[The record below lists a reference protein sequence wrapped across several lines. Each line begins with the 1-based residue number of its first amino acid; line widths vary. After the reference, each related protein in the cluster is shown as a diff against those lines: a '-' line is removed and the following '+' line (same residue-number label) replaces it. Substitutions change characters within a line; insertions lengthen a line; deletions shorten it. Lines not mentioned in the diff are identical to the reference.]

1 MKAFFCFK
9 ENHMIKVILF
19 LAFII
24 TSVLSFSQQSN
35 WCGTDQI
42 IQRLKATDPGYEEML
57 HKAMSKAANGW
68 VNNTGNVQKSALTI
82 PVVVHIIHDNGI
94 GNISNEQVQSAL
106 DILNQDYNRQN
117 PDTAST
123 RNTATAPFRSQAGVM
138 DVEFVLAKIDPNGNC
153 TNGIVR
159 VNAPNLT
166 YNTDDACKYAANGG
180 SDQWNSDQYLNIW
193 IVNSINSSGSVG
205 TILGYAYYPYGG
217 AGSEYGILM
226 RHDTFGTIETANSS
240 DGRTLTHEMGHA
252 LGLAHIFDQGCH
264 SNDCNQNGDYCC
276 DTPPQAEA
284 NWSCSQTW
292 NSCNQIPVNDDYGF
306 DALDQ
311 IENYMSYNACQ
322 NMFSRDQAAIMQQN
336 FIDIAFL
343 ANMVTPQNNAATGVF
358 NPEILCKADFEAYN
372 QKICVGD
379 SIQFIDRTFFNPIGW
394 MWSVSPGVE
403 NVDWEYTAS
412 TNSMSQNP
420 VIRFFTQGVYQITLE
435 STDGVTTDT
444 EIKSQYITILPSA
457 HSLPYFEGFEGLST
471 FNNATYWFVDNFQNN
486 NTFVVDQTI
495 GSTGSHSAKLMNFGQ
510 SGSNSDELVSTAV
523 DLSVLDP
530 INEIVTLSFKYAY
543 RKRYASNDEWLKVFI
558 SNNCSETWAQR
569 KTIHGN
575 QLSPIDVN
583 ASWSP
588 SSQEDWTTVH
598 MTNITPAYFVNN
610 FRFKFEFEGQGGNNF
625 YLDDINLYAGP
636 PSNTNVLGIAEV
648 GEIAELSLYPN
659 PTDAELN
666 LRFTLNADQITHL
679 NIQDITGKTTAKYV
693 INAASGSNNVIMET
707 ESLAAGVYFVTIKA
721 GEITKTLQFVKN

>member
-1 MKAFFCFK
+1 MSK
-9 ENHMIKVILF
+9 IILLF
-19 LAFII
+19 
-24 TSVLSFSQQSN
+24 LSFSACISVFSQQTN

-42 IQRLKATDPGYEEML
+42 IQRLKASDPGYEDML

-68 VNNTGNVQKSALTI
+68 INNTSNVQKSLLTI

-94 GNISNEQVQSAL
+94 GNISDEQVQSAL
-106 DILNQDYNRQN
+106 DILNQDYNREN

-123 RNTATAPFRSQAGVM
+123 RNTATAPFRPQAGVM
-138 DVEFVLAKIDPNGNC
+138 DVEFVLAKIDPDGNC

-166 YNTDDACKYAANGG
+166 YNTDDACKYSANGG

-226 RHDTFGTIETANSS
+226 RHDTFGTIETAIGS

-264 SNDCNQNGDYCC
+264 SADCNQEGDYCC

-292 NSCNQIPVNDDYGF
+292 NSCNQVPINDDYGF
-306 DALDQ
+306 DAVDQ

-343 ANMVTPQNNAATGVF
+343 ANMVTPQNNTATGVF
-358 NPEILCKADFEAYN
+358 NPEVLCKADFEAYRN
-372 QKICVGD
+372 MICGGD
-379 SIQFIDRTFFNPIGW
+379 SIQFYDRTFFNPTGW
-394 MWSVSPGVE
+394 NWTISPGVV
-403 NVDWEYTAS
+403 NVDWEFTAS
-412 TNSMSQNP
+412 TNALSQNP
-420 VIRFFTQGVYQITLE
+420 SIRFITAGQYQISLTA
-435 STDGVTTDT
+435 TDGVTSDT
-444 EIKSQYITILPSA
+444 EIKANYITVLPAA
-457 HSLPYFEGFEGLST
+457 HSIPYFEGFEGLST
-471 FNNATYWFVDNFQNN
+471 FNNAIYWSVNNYDNN
-486 NTFVVDQTI
+486 NAFVIDQTV
-495 GSTGSHSAKLMNFGQ
+495 GSSGSHSAKLMNFGQ

-530 INEIVTLSFKYAY
+530 LTEIVTLSFKYAY

-558 SNNCSETWAQR
+558 SNDCSETWVQR
-569 KTIHGN
+569 KTIHGE

-583 ASWSP
+583 SSWSP
-588 SSQEDWTTVH
+588 SSQADWTTVH
-598 MTNITPAYFVNN
+598 VTNITASYFVDN

-636 PSNTNVLGIAEV
+636 PSNTIVLGIAEA
-648 GEIAELSLYPN
+648 GEIAELSIYPN

-666 LRFTLNADQITHL
+666 VRFTLSSNHITQL
-679 NIQDITGKTTAKYV
+679 NIQDITGKTTSKYV
-693 INAASGSNNVIMET
+693 INAATGSNSVIMDT
-707 ESLAAGVYFVTIKA
+707 ENLAAGVYFVTIKV
-721 GEITKTLQFVKN
+721 GEISKTLQFVKK